1 MSLLENEEVLTFI
14 DKHPSDFE
22 LEIFPNIDSTN
33 SYLFNQPLADKVKVC
48 IADEQT
54 AGRGRRGK
62 NWYSPAGSNLY
73 MSFAHRLHVEAS
85 ALSGLS
91 LAVGITLAET
101 LQENCQD
108 KIQVKWPNDL
118 LVNGKKLSGI
128 LVEIKNETDGSYKII
143 TGIGVNVSMPEK
155 AIDMINRP
163 FISLEQCHPLRDI
176 SRGRLV
182 ANIISNVLDTMVEFE
197 NNGFGFFYQ
206 KWNQRDAWFGQSVE
220 IEIGKN
226 KILGKHT
233 GIDSTGALLL
243 EQDGEITSFSSGE
256 VSLRSAC

>member
-1 MSLLENEEVLTFI
+1 MSLLEQEDVLKLI
-14 DKHPSDFE
+14 DKHLSDIE

-33 SYLFNQPLADKVKVC
+33 SYLFHQPLDEKIKIC

-73 MSFAHRLHVEAS
+73 MSFAHRLHIEAS

-101 LQENCQD
+101 LQEYCQD

-128 LVEIKNETDGSYKII
+128 LVEIKNETDDSYKII

-155 AIDMINRP
+155 AIDMIDQP
-163 FISLEQCHPLRDI
+163 FISLEQCHPLREI
-176 SRGRLV
+176 SRSRFV
-182 ANIISNVLDTMVEFE
+182 AHIIRNVLDAMTEFK
-197 NNGFGFFYQ
+197 NNGFDSFFQ
-206 KWNQRDAWFGQSVE
+206 KWNQMDAWYGQPVV
-220 IEIGKN
+220 IKIGKN
-226 KILGKHT
+226 KILGMHT

-243 EQDGEITSFSSGE
+243 EQDGEIKRYSSGE
-256 VSLRSAC
+256 VSLRRAC